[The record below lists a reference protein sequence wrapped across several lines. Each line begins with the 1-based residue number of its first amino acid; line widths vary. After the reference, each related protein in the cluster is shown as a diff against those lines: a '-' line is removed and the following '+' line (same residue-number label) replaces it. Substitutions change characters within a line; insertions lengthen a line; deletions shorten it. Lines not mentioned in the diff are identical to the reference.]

1 MKNKYLISYIN
12 NKESNAITVKIES
25 SIVESNMNL
34 EEFVTDYMQKEHTVL
49 NVVKLN

>member
-1 MKNKYLISYIN
+1 MKNKYLISYIEN
-12 NKESNAITVKIES
+12 NSDFIIVKIQS

-34 EEFVTDYMQKEHTVL
+34 EEFVMSYMQEGHTVL